1 MSIFK
6 FIFPSSNSGSRR
18 GSLSGGGRTLSTS
31 EGCVSA
37 NGSGTLLLNASAV
50 ASSSSD
56 THVSFNK
63 DLMAEEEEREVMLA
77 AAAAAA
83 APAADSPDII
93 PQGEQH
99 NVYLFFICRKR
110 ACV

>member
-83 APAADSPDII
+83 ADSPDII
-93 PQGEQH
+93 PQGEHQH
-99 NVYLFFICRKR
+99 NICLFFICGKR